1 MMEKKPRRVV
11 VTGMEAITS
20 LGKDKYLM
28 WENMSSGKEGIY
40 PINEFDVS
48 QFPVKVAAT
57 IDYREINCPD
67 DDEKWLKNMPKS
79 SFLFNAAAQSA
90 VEESGLLANNTYRI
104 DKRRISII
112 TGIPGNRVIAYDEF
126 IKVYPFRVDREITNF
141 YNSLIF
147 FQKGHYPFGVLL
159 SKKIRALGA
168 NIHVDTACASSSH
181 ALGEGYRLIKHNLA
195 DAVVVGGASSFADA
209 FGLSVY
215 NVLNALSTYET
226 RSSRPFDRTRNGFV
240 MGEGAGVLVLEELDL
255 ALRRGANILAEVIGY
270 GTSLNAFRVTDAN
283 LDGYARCI
291 ENALKD
297 ARIKADTVDY
307 ISAHGTSTPQN
318 DLLETQAVKKVLGDH
333 AYKIPVSSI
342 KSMIGHTICA
352 AGAIS
357 AVACIQMINHSTV
370 LPTINY
376 EEYDP
381 ECDLDYV
388 PNEKRENV
396 NIDIALSN
404 SFGFGGQNAC
414 LVLKKKFAKINTR
427 IQK

>member
-1 MMEKKPRRVV
+1 MKRVV
-11 VTGMEAITS
+11 VTGMETITS
-20 LGKDKYLM
+20 LGKTKYEM
-28 WENMSSGKEGIY
+28 WDRMRSGEEGVY
-40 PINEFDVS
+40 PITAFDVS
-48 QFPVKVAAT
+48 HFPIKVAAT
-57 IDYREINCPD
+57 VNYDEIKYED

-90 VEESGLLANNTYRI
+90 IKESGLLDNITSPINKQRLGV
-104 DKRRISII
+104 I
-112 TGIPGNRVIAYDEF
+112 TGIPGNRVMTYHEF
-126 IKVYPFRVDREITNF
+126 ETLYPLKTNREIIDL
-141 YNSLIF
+141 YASLLF
-147 FQKGHYPFGVLL
+147 FQKAHYPYGVLL
-159 SKKIRALGA
+159 SKKINAWGA
-168 NIHVDTACASSSH
+168 NIHMDTACASSSH
-181 ALGEGYRLIKHNLA
+181 AIGEGYRLIKYNLA
-195 DAVVVGGASSFADA
+195 DAVVVGGASSFTDV

-255 ALRRGANILAEVIGY
+255 AVRRGANILAEIIGY
-270 GTSLNAFRVTDAN
+270 GTSLNAYRVTDAN
-283 LDGYARCI
+283 LEGYARCLV
-291 ENALKD
+291 NALKD

-307 ISAHGTSTPQN
+307 ICAHGTSTAQN

-376 EEYDP
+376 QEYDP

-388 PNEKRENV
+388 PNKSRSNY
-396 NIDIALSN
+396 NMDIALSN

-414 LVLKKKFAKINTR
+414 LVLKKM
-427 IQK
+427 